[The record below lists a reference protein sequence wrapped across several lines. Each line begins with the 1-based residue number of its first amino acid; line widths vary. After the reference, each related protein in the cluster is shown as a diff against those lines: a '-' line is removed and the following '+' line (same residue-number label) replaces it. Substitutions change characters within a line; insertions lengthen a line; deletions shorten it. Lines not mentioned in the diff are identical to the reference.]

1 MFAKP
6 NIPLLRYNL
15 SMIADIVE
23 WLRQFGSDN
32 PDMQHRLIAT
42 LVTIIALILLR
53 IVIVRF
59 VDRRSSNQETRYRWR
74 KAADYLVYILAIV
87 FLARLWFANAQGLAT
102 YLGLLT
108 AGLAV
113 ALQSPI
119 TNLVGWLFI
128 VSRRPF
134 DVGDR
139 IEVNDV
145 AGDVIDI
152 SLFQF
157 SMMEIRNWVEADQ
170 STGRIIHLPN
180 RFVFSHTIGNFTQ
193 GLPYIWHEIP
203 VLITFESDWE
213 KAKHILTEIIDKYG
227 QEIVQMAMR
236 HSADASRRYLVNYG
250 TLTPTVYT
258 KVEDSG
264 VMLTIRSLCDP
275 RQRRNFEQMIWEEIL
290 RAFGAEA
297 RIDFAYPTKRIYYDG
312 PPGNG

>member
-1 MFAKP
+1 M
-6 NIPLLRYNL
+6 
-15 SMIADIVE
+15 
-23 WLRQFGSDN
+23 
-32 PDMQHRLIAT
+32 
-42 LVTIIALILLR
+42 
-53 IVIVRF
+53 
-59 VDRRSSNQETRYRWR
+59 
-74 KAADYLVYILAIV
+74 
-87 FLARLWFANAQGLAT
+87 ARLWITNAQGLAT

-139 IEVNDV
+139 IEVDTV

-157 SMMEIRNWVEADQ
+157 SLMEIRNWVEADQ

-193 GLPYIWHEIP
+193 GLPYIWHEIA
-203 VLITFESDWE
+203 VLVTFESDWE
-213 KAKHILTEIIDKYG
+213 KAKGILADIIDKHG
-227 QEIVQMAMR
+227 QENVKRAMR
-236 HSADASRRYLVNYG
+236 HSGGGSRRYLVNYG

-258 KVEDSG
+258 KVEASG
-264 VMLTIRSLCDP
+264 VKLTIRTLCNP
-275 RQRRNFEQMIWEEIL
+275 RQRRDFEQTIWEEIL
-290 RAFGAEA
+290 RAFSAEA
-297 RIDFAYPTKRIYYDG
+297 DIDFAYPTQRLYYEG
-312 PPGNG
+312 IPGNR